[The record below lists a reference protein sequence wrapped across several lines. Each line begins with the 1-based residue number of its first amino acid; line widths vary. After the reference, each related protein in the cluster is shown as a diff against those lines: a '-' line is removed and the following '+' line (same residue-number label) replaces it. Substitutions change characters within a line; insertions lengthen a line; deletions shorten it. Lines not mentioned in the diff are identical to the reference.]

1 MPNFT
6 LRHNANLNVGGTSPE
21 THHPGKCLSLQEQLH
36 EIGRKTASKKD
47 NFSTALQ
54 ANSTWS
60 KVRGPDVI
68 ATGQSFLRVARLCR
82 PFLLC
87 DRSMALEAIPSFVSA
102 PPPLTTRGGGGG
114 REPSSSLLPPRAVS
128 LLLHHRPP
136 SPARHRL
143 AALCSLDLFPVRLLS
158 SRRCYRRGG
167 AVASA
172 SSSSSFGGGEE
183 GEEEDEVERALG
195 MDGSI
200 PRSSQEFVRRVSS
213 RAYDMRR
220 NLMQSLDSISYDGI
234 QIAQTPFPPSPS
246 PSPVH
251 KLRCF

>member
-1 MPNFT
+1 MPDFT
-6 LRHNANLNVGGTSPE
+6 LRHNANLIVGGTSPE

-36 EIGRKTASKKD
+36 EIGRKTRIKVTTRAKHPHASSSD
-47 NFSTALQ
+47 YTELGPSYI
-54 ANSTWS
+54 
-60 KVRGPDVI
+60 RGPNP
-68 ATGQSFLRVARLCR
+68 VARLCR

-136 SPARHRL
+136 SPASHRL

-246 PSPVH
+246 PSPIH

>member
-1 MPNFT
+1 
-6 LRHNANLNVGGTSPE
+6 
-21 THHPGKCLSLQEQLH
+21 
-36 EIGRKTASKKD
+36 
-47 NFSTALQ
+47 
-54 ANSTWS
+54 
-60 KVRGPDVI
+60 
-68 ATGQSFLRVARLCR
+68 
-82 PFLLC
+82 
-87 DRSMALEAIPSFVSA
+87 MALEAIPSFVSA

-136 SPARHRL
+136 SPASHRL

-167 AVASA
+167 AVALA

-234 QIAQTPFPPSPS
+234 QIAQTPFPFTFSYPQATEVERELGLLFSKGGKRGS
-246 PSPVH
+246 EVSTKAKQSTGTKFHMLVEDIREGVLVFEDEH
-251 KLRCF
+251 EAAKYCDILQGGGQGCEGIAELDASSVR